1 LYIIKKNFIDKPDLF
16 TGLPYLWLITGL
28 SLVYLWLMY
37 ESICLSYAVRPDE
50 RKMEIFNLYAGFGVP
65 GIAPESYEIS
75 SKIN

>member
-1 LYIIKKNFIDKPDLF
+1 
-16 TGLPYLWLITGL
+16 
-28 SLVYLWLMY
+28 MY

-50 RKMEIFNLYAGFGVP
+50 RTMEIFNLYAGFGVP